1 MTTFTTEDRMNA
13 SPPHIVDSG
22 ASVKT
27 LGDYIEQES
36 REEMLRDQLHILSE
50 EIKKLQEENA
60 KLKRQID
67 NLMDGRC

>member
-60 KLKRQID
+60 KLKRQVD